1 MCVSVVL
8 SYHIH
13 HRVSQFN
20 LTNRANLVECL
31 NSQNCTGFKNN
42 IVYHVPFPFILHPR
56 STYHPTGRTCP
67 LLPNTRHLPA
77 SDLICWNPTCWCASG
92 RSFRYLTSV
101 SSTTASTRCSGLR
114 IYAILDISSAFCR
127 RDTALTYLI
136 NRKCGNVD
144 T

>member
-1 MCVSVVL
+1 MSFIVGFLNTTSPTAPTLLTVSTARTAQG
-8 SYHIH
+8 SRTTSCTMYQ
-13 HRVSQFN
+13 SQ
-20 LTNRANLVECL
+20 LM
-31 NSQNCTGFKNN
+31 
-42 IVYHVPFPFILHPR
+42 LHPR

-92 RSFRYLTSV
+92 ISFRYLTSA

-114 IYAILDISSAFCR
+114 IYAITVISSAFYR

-136 NRKCGNVD
+136 NRKCGNID